1 MEPNAQEDELNL
13 NIDRSSTFQFL
24 PITLLQ
30 FLSVKDYRPTDMC
43 VSTYASNIVCR
54 LFLRH
59 AMSLAT
65 YSSQPSSI
73 IL

>member
-1 MEPNAQEDELNL
+1 
-13 NIDRSSTFQFL
+13 
-24 PITLLQ
+24 
-30 FLSVKDYRPTDMC
+30 MC

-73 IL
+73 ILQLHDNQVKVQYNDGA